1 MYRLVTVK
9 RKIRVEDGQKN
20 RTNVPTIPND
30 LIIKRTALSWS
41 NRLKGFK

>member
-1 MYRLVTVK
+1 MYRLVMVK

-20 RTNVPTIPND
+20 RTNVLTIPND

-41 NRLKGFK
+41 NK